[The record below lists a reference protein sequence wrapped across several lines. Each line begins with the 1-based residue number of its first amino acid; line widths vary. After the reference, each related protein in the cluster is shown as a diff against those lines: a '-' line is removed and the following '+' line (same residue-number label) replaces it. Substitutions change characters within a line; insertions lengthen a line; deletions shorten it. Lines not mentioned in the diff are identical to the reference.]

1 MALPWL
7 IGAAVV
13 GVVSAIAKAVSDDTP
28 SSSSSSDS
36 SAEERRRREEA
47 AQARA
52 ERERTEKK
60 AHARQ
65 VFAETGAAYGKDL
78 TESLQGWVDV
88 RSEEPCFRSRLNT
101 SGCTVPDVADNG
113 ALPVMELLF
122 QAYPR
127 PNADAR
133 TTLENLEFYGMLYD
147 VRLKAGTR
155 MRRRAAEIDRIDEQ
169 LSQLGNMKKRLR
181 QLEQELAAPGQ

>member
-28 SSSSSSDS
+28 SSSSSSSSDS

-65 VFAETGAAYGKDL
+65 VFAEPGPPT
-78 TESLQGWVDV
+78 V
-88 RSEEPCFRSRLNT
+88 RT
-101 SGCTVPDVADNG
+101 
-113 ALPVMELLF
+113 
-122 QAYPR
+122 
-127 PNADAR
+127 
-133 TTLENLEFYGMLYD
+133 
-147 VRLKAGTR
+147 
-155 MRRRAAEIDRIDEQ
+155 
-169 LSQLGNMKKRLR
+169 
-181 QLEQELAAPGQ
+181 

>member
-7 IGAAVV
+7 IGVAVV

-28 SSSSSSDS
+28 SSSSDS

-52 ERERTEKK
+52 ERERAEKK
-60 AHARQ
+60 AQARQ
-65 VFAETGAAYGKDL
+65 VFAETGAAYGNDL
-78 TESLQGWVDV
+78 TESLQGWIDV
-88 RSEEPCFRSRLNT
+88 RSEEQCFRSRLNT
-101 SGCTVPDVADNG
+101 NGFTVPDVADNG
-113 ALPVMELLF
+113 ALPVMELLY

-127 PNADAR
+127 PNTDAR
-133 TTLENLEFYGMLYD
+133 TTLENLEFYGMVYD
-147 VRLKAGTR
+147 VKLKAGTR
-155 MRRRAAEIDRIDEQ
+155 MRRRATEIDQIGEQ
-169 LSQLGNMKKRLR
+169 LSQLGIMKKRLR